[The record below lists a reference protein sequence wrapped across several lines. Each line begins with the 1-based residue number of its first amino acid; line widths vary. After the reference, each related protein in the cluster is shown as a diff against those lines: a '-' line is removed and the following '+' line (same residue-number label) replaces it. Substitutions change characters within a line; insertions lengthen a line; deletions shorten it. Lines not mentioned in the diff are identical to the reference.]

1 MTLPYFALWATHDLS
16 FKDSKKNHE
25 IGHSIQSC
33 LIELCQVLSTEVE
46 ILERGLRKKT
56 FLIPHRQT
64 GQSIHWTGRATD
76 LVELLYALDTCDC
89 INDGEI
95 GVEELADAL
104 SEIFG
109 VEIKNCYNVYMN
121 MKRRKDDSRT
131 YFLDGPERNWINVW
145 WRATW
150 KAENSRNG
158 KCNKGRYSIFGES
171 PFIYFLQLSVAEVFL
186 ISQNIGYNFSNPQLE
201 KLPPPI
207 EKPW

>member
-1 MTLPYFALWATHDLS
+1 MTIPYFALWATHDLS
-16 FKDSKKNHE
+16 FKDFKKNHE

-33 LIELCQVLSTEVE
+33 LIELCQVLSTELE

-64 GQSIHWTGRATD
+64 RQSIHWTGKATD

-89 INDGEI
+89 INNGKI

-104 SEIFG
+104 SNIFG

-131 YFLDGPERNWINVW
+131 YFLDGK
-145 WRATW
+145 ATLIW
-150 KAENSRNG
+150 PTLSKYFRPSKTIYYWPT
-158 KCNKGRYSIFGES
+158 KCPGRVGH
-171 PFIYFLQLSVAEVFL
+171 FISLLLGNILCFYLSKTL
-186 ISQNIGYNFSNPQLE
+186 SS
-201 KLPPPI
+201 
-207 EKPW
+207 